1 MPTYRN
7 DSENTY
13 KILNSNNVE
22 QLIQPGESVL
32 TYRLLDLLGMV
43 KTAEAPYFNPS
54 EGVHVLNST
63 GPGDDKT
70 VNLDVSTKEIELWNG
85 SAADITIFL
94 RATANT
100 PGLIVLA
107 ESVRNIS
114 GLEDMVDDVI
124 LLFSAAGQC
133 YLTELKG

>member
-7 DSENTY
+7 DSENAY
-13 KILNSNNVE
+13 KVLNLNNVE
-22 QLIQPGESVL
+22 QIVQPGESVL
-32 TYRLLDLLGMV
+32 TYQILTVSGLT
-43 KTAEAPYFNPS
+43 KIAEAPYFNPS
-54 EGVHVLNST
+54 EGVHVLSST

-70 VNLDVSTKEIELWNG
+70 VNLDASTKEIELWNG
-85 SAADITIFL
+85 SAVDITVFL

-100 PGLIVLA
+100 PGLLVLA

-114 GLEDMVDDVI
+114 GLEDMVDEII
-124 LLFSAAGQC
+124 LQFSAAGQC

>member
-7 DSENTY
+7 DSEATY
-13 KILNSNNVE
+13 RILNSNNVQQVV
-22 QLIQPGESVL
+22 QLGESVQTYQFL
-32 TYRLLDLLGMV
+32 TLFGMT
-43 KTAEAPYFNPS
+43 KTAETPYFNPS

-70 VNLDVSTKEIELWNG
+70 VNLDASTKEIELWNG
-85 SAADITIFL
+85 SAADITVFL

-100 PGLIVLA
+100 PGLMVLA

-114 GLEDMVDDVI
+114 GLENMVDAVI
-124 LLFSAAGQC
+124 LQFSAAGQC